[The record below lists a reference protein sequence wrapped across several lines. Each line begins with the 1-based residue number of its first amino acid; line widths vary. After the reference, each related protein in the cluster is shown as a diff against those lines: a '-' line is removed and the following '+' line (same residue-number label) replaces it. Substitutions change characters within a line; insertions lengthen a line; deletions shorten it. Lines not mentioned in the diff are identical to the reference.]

1 MTLSNRS
8 LKGRNGKS
16 TPMSEITIH
25 DRIERFLDRKF
36 RASRS
41 YSTKE
46 TYKGALN
53 RFSDFAYQDY
63 NQELNKLIDNMLNV
77 VLEPIE
83 VLDDFYTYLT
93 KAENPQSKRI
103 GYSNATIRQYVT
115 TAKEFL
121 NDCGCKIYSE
131 DIRRKIK
138 LPRKIVTITEGLTK
152 ESIAQILRL
161 ANYKLATLILI
172 ACSSGMRLGE
182 ILQLKLSDVDYT
194 TKPTTIK
201 IRAETT
207 KTREGRI
214 THISTEATQALKDYL
229 AKSKNTDHVFLINYD
244 EKLKRLEESKTSSG
258 KLKARMEKKI
268 EGFTSE
274 EKLLFRLRITK
285 HNFESQLTRLKAD
298 IPELNQRAENGRF
311 HVHFHAFR
319 YFFKTQVTDAHESD
333 YAEALMGHKSV
344 KLVYYRQ
351 NTKKRQKTYLDV
363 EHAITISETEHIEKN
378 YTDLQQDN
386 QELRGELNSLIGK
399 FRELEKRIEICQS
412 HS

>member
-16 TPMSEITIH
+16 ASMSEITIH

-41 YSTKE
+41 YSTCD

-53 RFSDFAYQDY
+53 RFIDFAYQDY
-63 NQELNKLIDNMLNV
+63 NQKPDKLIDNVLNQ
-77 VLEPIE
+77 VLDPID

-93 KAENPQSKRI
+93 KAENPQSRRI
-103 GYSNATIRQYVT
+103 GFSNATIRQYFT

-131 DIRRKIK
+131 DIKRKIK

-152 ESIAQILRL
+152 ESVAQILRL
-161 ANYKLATLILI
+161 ANYKLSTLILL

-182 ILQLKLSDVDYT
+182 ILQLKLSDIDFD

-201 IRAETT
+201 LRAETT

-214 THISTEATQALKDYL
+214 THISTETTQALKDYL
-229 AKSKNTDHVFLINYD
+229 AKSKNTDYVFLIDYD
-244 EKLKRLEESKTSSG
+244 EKLKKLEESKTSSG
-258 KLKARMEKKI
+258 KLKARMEKKL
-268 EGFTSE
+268 EGLTSE
-274 EKLLFRLRITK
+274 EKLRFRLRITK
-285 HNFESQLTRLKAD
+285 HNFENQLTRVKAD

-333 YAEALMGHKSV
+333 FAEALMGHKST
-344 KLVYYRQ
+344 KLIYYRQ
-351 NTKKRQKTYLDV
+351 NSKKRQKTYLDV
-363 EHAITISETEHIEKN
+363 EHALTISETEHIEKN
-378 YTDLQQDN
+378 YTELQQDN
-386 QELRGELNSLIGK
+386 QELRGELNSLVSK
-399 FRELEKRIEICQS
+399 FRDLEKRIEISKS
-412 HS
+412 HF